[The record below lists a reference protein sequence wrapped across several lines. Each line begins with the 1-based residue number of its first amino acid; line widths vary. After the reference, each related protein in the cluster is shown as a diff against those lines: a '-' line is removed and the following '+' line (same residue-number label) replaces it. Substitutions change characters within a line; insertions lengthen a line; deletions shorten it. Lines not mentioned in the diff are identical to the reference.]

1 MTNPGLR
8 QATPNDLNQLFRLH
22 RLTMHNH
29 VEAIWGWD
37 EAQQE
42 QRFRDRFDPSKYK
55 IITYEGQDIGVL
67 CIVEEEDRV
76 SLHLIEILP
85 EFQKRGLG
93 TSVLGTVLTDAQ
105 RKGKPTVLQV
115 FKINPALR
123 LYQRLG
129 FVITGETETH
139 YLMRA
144 EPERHQEHNLLEGS
158 LGED

>member
-1 MTNPGLR
+1 MTDPGLR

-42 QRFRDRFDPSKYK
+42 QRFRDRFNPSTCK
-55 IITYEGQDIGVL
+55 IITVEGQDVGVL
-67 CIVEEEDRV
+67 CIEEQEDRV
-76 SLHLIEILP
+76 SLHIIEILP
-85 EFQKRGLG
+85 EFQNHGIG
-93 TSVLGTVLTDAQ
+93 TFVLRTILAEAQ

-144 EPERHQEHNLLEGS
+144 EPERHQQQSLPEGS
-158 LGED
+158 LGKD